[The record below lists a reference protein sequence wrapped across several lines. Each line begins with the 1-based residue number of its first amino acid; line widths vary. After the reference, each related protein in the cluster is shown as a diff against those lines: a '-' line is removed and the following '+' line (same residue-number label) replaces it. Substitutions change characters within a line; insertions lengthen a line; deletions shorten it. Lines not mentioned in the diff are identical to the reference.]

1 MVAAKETAMPRQILV
16 GLLLLLVGILSAV
29 QGRTAGT
36 GQQEKGLKKVDISY
50 TAPTSGAEMYKSY
63 CAACHG
69 TEGKGDGPAVEFLK
83 TPPPDLRMLAQHNQG
98 KYPSDHVAMTL
109 RLGNRS
115 RAHGTSDMP
124 LWGELFRTVDVNQSL
139 GELRVKNLTK
149 FIESMQLK

>member
-1 MVAAKETAMPRQILV
+1 MIAAKEIAMPRQILV

-29 QGRTAGT
+29 PGRSAGT
-36 GQQEKGLKKVDISY
+36 GQQDKVLKKVDISY
-50 TAPTSGAEMYKSY
+50 TPPTSGAEMYRSY

-69 TEGKGDGPAVEFLK
+69 SEGKGDGPAVEFLK

-98 KYPSDHVAMTL
+98 KYPADHVAMTL
-109 RLGNRS
+109 RLGTGS

-139 GELRVKNLTK
+139 GELRVKNLTN
-149 FIESMQLK
+149 FVESLQRK

>member
-29 QGRTAGT
+29 QGRSAGT

-98 KYPSDHVAMTL
+98 KYPADHVAMTL
-109 RLGNRS
+109 RLGTRS

-139 GELRVKNLTK
+139 GELRVKNLTN
-149 FIESMQLK
+149 FVESMQLK

>member
-1 MVAAKETAMPRQILV
+1 MPRQVLV
-16 GLLLLLVGILSAV
+16 GLLFLLVGIFSVV
-29 QGRTAGT
+29 QGRSAST
-36 GQQEKGLKKVDISY
+36 GQQEKGLKKVAISY

-98 KYPSDHVAMTL
+98 KYPADHVATTL
-109 RLGNRS
+109 RLGTPS

-124 LWGELFRTVDVNQSL
+124 LWGELFRTVDVNQNL
-139 GELRVKNLTK
+139 GDLRVKNLTR
-149 FIESMQLK
+149 FIESLQLK

>member
-1 MVAAKETAMPRQILV
+1 MPRQVLIGLV
-16 GLLLLLVGILSAV
+16 LLLVGILSAL
-29 QGRTAGT
+29 QGREIGT
-36 GQQEKGLKKVDISY
+36 GQQEKRLNKVDISY

-69 TEGKGDGPAVEFLK
+69 SEGKGDGPAVEFLK

-98 KYPSDHVAMTL
+98 KYPAEHVAMTL
-109 RLGNRS
+109 RLGTGS

-139 GELRVKNLTK
+139 GELRVHNLTT
-149 FIESMQLK
+149 FIESLQQK